1 VLCIPRL
8 AKSKL
13 KAAHDA
19 ALPCEACGFL
29 LGTNEGSVCHV
40 VDIALPSGA
49 AGSFNG
55 FELADHEISR
65 VTAYAEDRGL
75 KIVAIFHSHPG
86 GYAALSERDLAAIR
100 FSQWPWVLITRRPP
114 NDICIQAFAAGT
126 AQPMDVRLVDD
137 VSEVA

>member
-29 LGTNEGSVCHV
+29 LGTNEGSACHV
-40 VDIALPSGA
+40 VDLALPNSA
-49 AGSFNG
+49 AGSRDG
-55 FELADHEISR
+55 FELADHEIAR
-65 VTAYAEDRGL
+65 VTAHAADRGL
-75 KIVAIFHSHPG
+75 AIVAIFHSHPS
-86 GYAALSERDLAAIR
+86 GYAALSERDMAAIR
-100 FSQWPWVLITRRPP
+100 YSQWPWVLVTRQPP
-114 NDICIQAFAAGT
+114 NDIHIQAFAAGT